1 MPIGVVAGRAR
12 FMDTFD
18 GGQWGYGDDTF
29 PAAGVTF
36 FAGTFVRHPLAI
48 AAVHATL
55 QYLKAQGPSLQ
66 EGVNRR
72 TTRLATELNAF
83 FAQRGVK
90 IHIAHFASQ
99 MFIRVQ
105 EAGELATLLFYHL
118 RDRGIH
124 VLENFPSYLTAA
136 HSDEDVER
144 IIAAVK
150 DSVLEMQADDI
161 LPRSDATA
169 ADTPSWR
176 RCVPLSEGQSE
187 VWLASQMSEM
197 ASCAFNESDSVRIR
211 GALDVALF
219 KKAVEEVLERSEEHT
234 SELQSLMRSSYAVF
248 CLKKK

>member
-72 TTRLATELNAF
+72 TTRMATEHNAF

-99 MFIRVQ
+99 MFIRV
-105 EAGELATLLFYHL
+105 ERKSTTL
-118 RDRGIH
+118 
-124 VLENFPSYLTAA
+124 N
-136 HSDEDVER
+136 
-144 IIAAVK
+144 
-150 DSVLEMQADDI
+150 
-161 LPRSDATA
+161 
-169 ADTPSWR
+169 
-176 RCVPLSEGQSE
+176 
-187 VWLASQMSEM
+187 
-197 ASCAFNESDSVRIR
+197 
-211 GALDVALF
+211 
-219 KKAVEEVLERSEEHT
+219 
-234 SELQSLMRSSYAVF
+234 SSH
-248 CLKKK
+248 